1 MTTVQ
6 MEMLGFPT
14 DQQIVVLELE
24 LELTQL
30 FSFQMVTDYR
40 KFDLSGILAPR
51 RVLQLEKTLELE
63 IEFTVFNKTR

>member
-1 MTTVQ
+1 

-51 RVLQLEKTLELE
+51 QVLQLEKTLELE

>member
-1 MTTVQ
+1 MQ

-24 LELTQL
+24 LEWSQL
-30 FSFQMVTDYR
+30 FSFQMVTDYH

-51 RVLQLEKTLELE
+51 QVLQLEKTWEME
-63 IEFTVFNKTR
+63 IAFTVFNKTR